1 MERDLEQI
9 DATLQLLTDEKSE
22 DLLDITYSRFFQV
35 CPEAETLWEKDDP
48 VSRGKMFNGVILTI
62 VDNITRPQIGENNLV
77 SDVKDH
83 DGYGVSKVMYQ
94 QFFDSLVEALD
105 EVLGDGFTVEM
116 KSAWCGQLSQI
127 KTLIHKHTER

>member
-9 DATLQLLTDEKSE
+9 DGTLQLLTDEKSE
-22 DLLDITYSRFFQV
+22 ELLNITYSRFFQL
-35 CPEAETLWEKDDP
+35 CPDAETLWEKDDP

-83 DGYGVSKVMYQ
+83 DGYGVSNEMYQ
-94 QFFDSLVEALD
+94 QFFDSLVDALA
-105 EVLGDGFTVEM
+105 EVLGDEFTAEM
-116 KSAWCGQLSQI
+116 MSAWRGQLSQI

>member
-105 EVLGDGFTVEM
+105 EVLGDGFTDEM
-116 KSAWCGQLSQI
+116 KSAWRGQLSQI

>member
-1 MERDLEQI
+1 MEHDLEQI

-22 DLLDITYSRFFQV
+22 ELLNITYSRFFQI
-35 CPEAETLWEKDDP
+35 CPDAETLWEKDDP

-83 DGYGVSKVMYQ
+83 DGYGVSNAMYQ
-94 QFFDSLVEALD
+94 QFFDSLVEGL
-105 EVLGDGFTVEM
+105 EKVLGNNFTAEM
-116 KSAWCGQLSQI
+116 MSAWRGQLSQI
-127 KTLIHKHTER
+127 KTLIHKHTE